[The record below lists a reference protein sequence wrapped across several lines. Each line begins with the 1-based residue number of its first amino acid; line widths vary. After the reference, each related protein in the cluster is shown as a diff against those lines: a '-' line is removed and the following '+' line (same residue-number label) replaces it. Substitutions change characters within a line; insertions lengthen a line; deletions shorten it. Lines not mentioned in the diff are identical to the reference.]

1 MPTNGSANE
10 VLQIVELV
18 KPLLAG
24 KDPEVQGAVLAELL
38 SLHLAG
44 YWIKGNQQQTQEL
57 RDSLL
62 IAHCAIVQGLTEV
75 NAEIL
80 APTCNENFVSLHSS
94 RISRLRCRYR
104 W

>member
-1 MPTNGSANE
+1 MTEPNGSNYQAGE
-10 VLQIVELV
+10 VLKVVELV

-24 KDPEVQGAVLAELL
+24 KDPHVQGAVLAELL

-44 YWIKGNQQQTQEL
+44 YWIKGDQQQTREL

-62 IAHCAIVQGLTEV
+62 MAHCAIVRGLTEV

-80 APTCNENFVSLHSS
+80 GTDS
-94 RISRLRCRYR
+94 
-104 W
+104 